1 MRFVL
6 FDHVRLVL
14 VAGYINMLLE
24 LVEAHGYIGPH
35 KAALVKNGLDVA
47 QLMYLE
53 AELQFVVIFIY
64 DLIYFVFFFFF

>member
-47 QLMYLE
+47 QLISRSPITVCGHIYL
-53 AELQFVVIFIY
+53 
-64 DLIYFVFFFFF
+64 